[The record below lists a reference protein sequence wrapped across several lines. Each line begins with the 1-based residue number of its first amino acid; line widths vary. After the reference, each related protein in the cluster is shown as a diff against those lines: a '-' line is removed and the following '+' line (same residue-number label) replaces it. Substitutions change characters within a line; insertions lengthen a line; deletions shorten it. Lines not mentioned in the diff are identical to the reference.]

1 MSFAGS
7 LCLITRVV
15 VVFYHDS
22 GQAAELSGF
31 RVVAWRP
38 VPVDESILGQA
49 SADTVPTI
57 EQVVVAPLKGMGE
70 GAKDLLDVDDLT
82 PGENPDDEEGAFHA
96 LNSGP
101 LERGLYLL
109 RRRVRQAV
117 RSLVMFSFF
126 PTHYVTD

>member
-1 MSFAGS
+1 MGL
-7 LCLITRVV
+7 LCLVTLLLVV
-15 VVFYHDS
+15 VAYHDS
-22 GQAAELSGF
+22 DQAAELSGF

-57 EQVVVAPLKGMGE
+57 EQVIVAPLKGMDN
-70 GAKDLLDVDDLT
+70 GAKVLLDVDDLT
-82 PGENPDDEEGAFHA
+82 PGENPDDEESAFHA

-109 RRRVRQAV
+109 RRRVRQVV
-117 RSLVMFSFF
+117 RSSVILSF
-126 PTHYVTD
+126 